1 MIPDKIYIHIGSH
14 LGLMQATAIPVG
26 TPDENEYI
34 SKDVLLEWLKQNKQE
49 MEQDLK
55 GSDGLIRAM
64 IATAISSFQEV
75 IEKLESL

>member
-34 SKDVLLEWLKQNKQE
+34 RKDALLEWLKQNKQE

-55 GSDGLIRAM
+55 GSDGLIKAM
-64 IATAISSFQEV
+64 IAVAISSFQEV
-75 IEKLESL
+75 IEKLNSL